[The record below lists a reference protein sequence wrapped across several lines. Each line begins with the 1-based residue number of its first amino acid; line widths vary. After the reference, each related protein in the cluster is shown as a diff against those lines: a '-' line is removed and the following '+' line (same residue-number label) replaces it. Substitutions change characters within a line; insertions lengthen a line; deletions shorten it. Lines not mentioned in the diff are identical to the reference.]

1 MIGDPSTSG
10 TLGPED
16 LTAAAVEAWEA
27 PRPEDA
33 PSEREALVIDV
44 DGFEGPLDMLLAM
57 ARLQKV
63 DLARISMLA
72 LAEQYLTF
80 IREAE
85 RLRLEV
91 AADYLV
97 MAAWLAYLKS
107 RLLLPREAKDDA
119 EPTGEELAQRLAFR
133 LMRLEAMRD
142 AAAKLMTRMRYG
154 REVFGRGM
162 PEGVRTVR
170 DTTYTAEIHDLLLAY
185 AQQRSRTA
193 KRMHVVKA
201 RTVWSI
207 KDARRRLQD
216 LVGEAVGSWVQLDL
230 FLERFLPTPEAGK
243 TVLASSFGAS
253 LELAREGMLE
263 IRQDVPF
270 GPLYMR
276 RLDGSSDW
284 QKIG

>member
-1 MIGDPSTSG
+1 MTTDPSI
-10 TLGPED
+10 PAEQ
-16 LTAAAVEAWEA
+16 AAADWEL
-27 PRPEDA
+27 PSPDDA
-33 PSEREALVIDV
+33 PSDREALVIDV

-72 LAEQYLTF
+72 LAEQYLAF

-107 RLLLPREAKDDA
+107 RLLLPREAKTDD
-119 EPTGEELAQRLAFR
+119 EPTGEELAKRLAFR
-133 LMRLEAMRD
+133 LMRLQAMRQ
-142 AAAKLMTRMRYG
+142 AAETLMARMRFG

-170 DTTYTAEIHDLLLAY
+170 DTTYTAQIHDLLRAY
-185 AQQRSRTA
+185 ADQRSRTV
-193 KRMHVVKA
+193 KRVHVVKA

-207 KDARRRLQD
+207 KDARRRLES
-216 LVGEAVGSWVQLDL
+216 LVGEATGSWVQLDM

-253 LELAREGMLE
+253 LEMCREGLVE
-263 IRQDVPF
+263 IRQEAPF
-270 GPLYMR
+270 GPIYMR
-276 RLDGSSDW
+276 RVDEPSDW
-284 QKIG
+284 HVIG